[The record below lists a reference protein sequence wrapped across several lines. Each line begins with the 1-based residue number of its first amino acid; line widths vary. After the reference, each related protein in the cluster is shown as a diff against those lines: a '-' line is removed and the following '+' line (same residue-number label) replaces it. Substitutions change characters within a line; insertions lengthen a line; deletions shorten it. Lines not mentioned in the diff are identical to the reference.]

1 MAVFSFSFE
10 SLLKYKKEEEKQ
22 IVAEIQQKT
31 NQRNLLQEDNL
42 KKKQENQS
50 MHHLNSSSKFT
61 NYSLTKNFKSQNFK
75 FIEENEIKITE
86 QQKSIDQLQ
95 QKLLKKNNEIK
106 ALENLKEKQ
115 LKAFQKKVQ
124 KKQQIFT
131 DNQYLNLKKSS

>member
-22 IVAEIQQKT
+22 IVLEIQQKT

-42 KKKQENQS
+42 KKEQDNQS
-50 MHHLNSSSKFT
+50 MNHFNSSSRFT
-61 NYSLTKNFKSQNFK
+61 NYSLTKDFKNQNFK
-75 FIEENEIKITE
+75 FIEENKIKITE

-95 QKLLKKNNEIK
+95 QKLFKKSNEIK

-124 KKQQIFT
+124 KKQQIFI
-131 DNQYLNLKKSS
+131 DDQYLNLKKSS